1 MPATSTRN
9 RFTSGTSSKGREWL
23 AIYSRSLVPAVLF
36 LLVAGAMV
44 TSTGSGLAVPDWP
57 LSFGKLMP
65 QMQGGVFYEH
75 GHRMVA
81 TTIGMLTIILA
92 AWTSKVEP
100 RTWVRRLTWGAL
112 GLVVLQGVVGGV
124 TVLLRLPV
132 WTSALHACLA
142 QGFFLVIVFLALAH
156 SRSWDMREADLPA
169 ESPLPRLAL
178 LTTITIYGQLVLG
191 AVMRHMNAALAIPDF
206 PTVFGGVLPPSWTP
220 EIAIHFAHRVGA
232 LVVTLFVLA
241 TAWKALRA
249 PSILRAPALAMVL
262 IVAVQLVLGASIVW
276 TGRNVAVATLHV
288 VVGAV
293 LLALSMV
300 LTVKSRRSLPKRRE
314 GASSLFIPG
323 EVPA

>member
-1 MPATSTRN
+1 M
-9 RFTSGTSSKGREWL
+9 
-23 AIYSRSLVPAVLF
+23 
-36 LLVAGAMV
+36 

>member
-1 MPATSTRN
+1 MTSISNPTTR
-9 RFTSGTSSKGREWL
+9 SKERTWL
-23 AIYSRSLVPAVLF
+23 AVYARSLVPAVLF

-65 QMQGGVFYEH
+65 PMQGGVFYEH

-81 TTIGMLTIILA
+81 TTIGLLTIILA
-92 AWTSKVEP
+92 AWTSRVEP
-100 RTWVRRLTWGAL
+100 RSWVRRLTWSAL
-112 GLVVLQGVVGGV
+112 GLVILQGVVGGL

-156 SRSWDMREADLPA
+156 SPSWDKRGLDLEPR
-169 ESPLPRLAL
+169 SRLPRLAL
-178 LTTITIYGQLVLG
+178 FTTVAIYAQLVLG

-206 PTVFGGVLPPSWTP
+206 PTVFGGVFPHAWTP

-232 LVVTLFVLA
+232 LIVVVQVL
-241 TAWKALRA
+241 
-249 PSILRAPALAMVL
+249 
-262 IVAVQLVLGASIVW
+262 LGASIIW
-276 TGRNVAVATLHV
+276 TGRQVAVATLHV

-293 LLALSMV
+293 LLAFSMV
-300 LTVKSRRSLPKRRE
+300 LTVKSHRGLPERRE
-314 GASSLFIPG
+314 TASTFYAPG